1 MTYNQFIEILK
12 ARWRVI
18 ASVVGVMLLLAL
30 TINLVLPKKY
40 TATASVLVNLN
51 AQDPVEGYMPPANM
65 GMGNSYMSTQIDI
78 INSEQVARRVVR
90 QLRLVDSPSL
100 REQWNEATDGRGNFE
115 AWAAKSVQRALDVR
129 PSKDSNLININYSSV
144 DPKFS
149 ELMAN
154 TFADVY
160 IATTVDLKTAPA
172 KQYNAFFDARS
183 KELKAQLEAAQTRLT
198 AFQREH
204 GMVGTDERMDVET
217 AKLNNL
223 AATLVQAQGYT
234 AETTG
239 REGAAGKNPD
249 QTPDVLG
256 NAVIGALKTDLARQE
271 ARLNEMSAKLGDAHP
286 ELAQVRASIA
296 ETRRRIDQEVVRVS
310 GGSRVSNNINRS
322 RESEIR
328 NAYEAQR
335 QKLLLLKQDRDTA
348 AVIIKDVEAAQRAYD
363 TIQARLT
370 QSSLSS
376 QANQTNVSLL
386 TPAVEPDKPSSPAVL
401 LNMVAAVVLGG
412 LLGCGAAVW
421 RERGDPRVRTLQ
433 DLTVDMNLSV
443 LGSMQDT
450 KAASKVRSW
459 LKSKKAK
466 APGAMANRLLV
477 PPKRSRPALPAK

>member
-1 MTYNQFIEILK
+1 
-12 ARWRVI
+12 
-18 ASVVGVMLLLAL
+18 
-30 TINLVLPKKY
+30 
-40 TATASVLVNLN
+40 
-51 AQDPVEGYMPPANM
+51 
-65 GMGNSYMSTQIDI
+65 
-78 INSEQVARRVVR
+78 
-90 QLRLVDSPSL
+90 
-100 REQWNEATDGRGNFE
+100 
-115 AWAAKSVQRALDVR
+115 
-129 PSKDSNLININYSSV
+129 
-144 DPKFS
+144 
-149 ELMAN
+149 
-154 TFADVY
+154 
-160 IATTVDLKTAPA
+160 
-172 KQYNAFFDARS
+172 
-183 KELKAQLEAAQTRLT
+183 
-198 AFQREH
+198 
-204 GMVGTDERMDVET
+204 
-217 AKLNNL
+217 
-223 AATLVQAQGYT
+223 
-234 AETTG
+234 
-239 REGAAGKNPD
+239 
-249 QTPDVLG
+249 
-256 NAVIGALKTDLARQE
+256 
-271 ARLNEMSAKLGDAHP
+271 LGDAHP

-433 DLTVDMNLSV
+433 DLTIDMNLPV